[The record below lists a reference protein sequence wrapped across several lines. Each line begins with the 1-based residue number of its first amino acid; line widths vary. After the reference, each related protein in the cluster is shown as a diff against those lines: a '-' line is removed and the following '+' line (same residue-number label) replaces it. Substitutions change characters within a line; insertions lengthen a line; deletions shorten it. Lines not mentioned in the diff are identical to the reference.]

1 MKKKISILLLLLVC
15 LSVQAQ
21 KISVNKTDNFTKSQ
35 IVYTSYEKISSEPL
49 IMGGQLGKN
58 IWVCFG
64 RENGLNMIMMKWLTV
79 DNRYVRKDS
88 NVTFLDEEDNTHT
101 FTVSDY
107 ASGRGVGT
115 VGALGMDLWGIQLL
129 LLGDLSAF
137 ENHTM
142 KSVRIYTVDGYFD
155 FKIKNGASKK
165 LMKAYN
171 LFKKAIK

>member
-1 MKKKISILLLLLVC
+1 
-15 LSVQAQ
+15 
-21 KISVNKTDNFTKSQ
+21 
-35 IVYTSYEKISSEPL
+35 
-49 IMGGQLGKN
+49 
-58 IWVCFG
+58 
-64 RENGLNMIMMKWLTV
+64 MKWLTV

-88 NVTFLDEEDNTHT
+88 NVIFLDEEDNTHT

-142 KSVRIYTVDGYFD
+142 KSVRIYTADGYFD

-165 LMKAYN
+165 VMKAYN
-171 LFKKAIK
+171 LFKKTIK

>member
-1 MKKKISILLLLLVC
+1 MKKRILFLFLLLAC
-15 LSVQAQ
+15 LSIQAQ
-21 KISVNKTDNFTKSQ
+21 KISVNKTDNFTKNQ

-49 IMGGQLGKN
+49 IMGGQLGRN
-58 IWVCFG
+58 IWMCFG
-64 RENGLNMIMMKWLTV
+64 RENGLNMILMKWLSV
-79 DNRYVRKDS
+79 ENRFVSKDS
-88 NVTFLDEEDNTHT
+88 NVIFLDEEDNTHV

-107 ASGRGVGT
+107 ASGSGVGT

-129 LLGDLSAF
+129 LLGDLSVF

-142 KSVRIYTVDGYFD
+142 KSVRIYTSNGYFD

-165 LMKAYN
+165 IMKAYN